1 MRASAW
7 FHRDPVTPP
16 RVPAVP
22 AAVRRWTGNA
32 ARISAALALL
42 LLAGVSFGGTQAF
55 AQRSSALPTPLATPT
70 PKPKGFFLF
79 RSSQKPASNLV
90 NSTQSPAV
98 INQATYDA
106 VTPENAHVIVSLSR
120 QRAYL
125 MVGDEVAIDSPVSSG
140 RAGHTTPS
148 GTFHVMEKDRSHM
161 SNIYGNYVDRSG
173 RVVRSG
179 ISSKIDSAPAGTHYV
194 GAPMLWFMRLTGEG
208 VGMHV
213 GILPGYAAS
222 HGCIRMPSDI
232 APKFYEK
239 VKVGTTVVVRG
250 D

>member
-1 MRASAW
+1 MRASDW
-7 FHRDPVTPP
+7 FHRDSAHPP
-16 RVPAVP
+16 HVP
-22 AAVRRWTGNA
+22 AALVTVLRRTGTA
-32 ARISAALALL
+32 AALTLL
-42 LLAGVSFGGTQAF
+42 LLAGSGLGATQAS
-55 AQRSSALPTPLATPT
+55 AQRASTLPAPLPTPT
-70 PKPKGFFLF
+70 PKPQGFFLF
-79 RSSQKPASNLV
+79 RQSQKPASNSI
-90 NSTQSPAV
+90 NPTQSPAV
-98 INQATYDA
+98 INKSTYDL

-125 MVGDEVAIDSPVSSG
+125 MVGEDVAIDSPISSG

-148 GTFHVMEKDRSHM
+148 GTFHILEKDRSHM

-179 ISSKIDSAPAGTHYV
+179 ISSKIDAAPAGTHYV

-232 APKFYEK
+232 APMFYEK
-239 VKVGTTVVVRG
+239 VRLGTTVVVRG

>member
-7 FHRDPVTPP
+7 FHRAPITFAP
-16 RVPAVP
+16 VP
-22 AAVRRWTGNA
+22 AAATNRRRVGGTVRK
-32 ARISAALALL
+32 IAALAGLVVAGGLL
-42 LLAGVSFGGTQAF
+42 GGTSAL
-55 AQRSSALPTPLATPT
+55 AQRSALPTPLPTPT
-70 PKPKGFFLF
+70 PKQGFFLF
-79 RSSQKPASNLV
+79 RQSQKPAN
-90 NSTQSPAV
+90 NSINPTQGPAV
-98 INQATYDA
+98 INRALYDQIS
-106 VTPENAHVIVSLSR
+106 PDSSRVIVSLGR

-125 MVGDEVAIDSPVSSG
+125 MMGDDVALDTPISSG

-148 GTFHVMEKDRSHM
+148 GTFRVQEKDRSHM
-161 SNIYGNYVDRSG
+161 SNIYGNYVDRTG

-179 ISSKIDSAPAGTHYV
+179 ISSKIDAAPAGTHYV

-213 GILPGYAAS
+213 GILPGYPAS

-232 APKFYEK
+232 APMFYEK
-239 VKVGTTVVVRG
+239 VKLGTTVVVRP

>member
-7 FHRDPVTPP
+7 FHRNPVTPP
-16 RVPAVP
+16 RVPAVTV
-22 AAVRRWTGNA
+22 AVRRRTGTA
-32 ARISAALALL
+32 ARTVAALAFV
-42 LLAGVSFGGTQAF
+42 LLAGSPFGATRAL
-55 AQRSSALPTPLATPT
+55 AQRSSALPTPLPTAT
-70 PKPKGFFLF
+70 PKPQGFFLF
-79 RSSQKPASNLV
+79 RSSQKPASNSV
-90 NSTQSPAV
+90 NSTQAPAV
-98 INQATYDA
+98 INKEMYDT
-106 VTPENAHVIVSLSR
+106 VTQENSHVIVSLSR

-125 MVGDEVAIDSPVSSG
+125 MTGDTVAIDSPISSG
-140 RAGHTTPS
+140 RAGHTTPN

-179 ISSKIDSAPAGTHYV
+179 ISSKIDAAPAGTHYV

-222 HGCIRMPSDI
+222 HGCIRMPVDI
-232 APKFYEK
+232 APLFYDK
-239 VKVGTTVVVRG
+239 VKLGTTVVVRA

>member
-7 FHRDPVTPP
+7 SHRQPANPP
-16 RVPAVP
+16 LVSV
-22 AAVRRWTGNA
+22 AASRRRMGTA

-42 LLAGVSFGGTQAF
+42 LLAGSGFGGTRAF
-55 AQRSSALPTPLATPT
+55 AQHSSGLPAPLPTPT
-70 PKPKGFFLF
+70 PKPQGFFLF
-79 RSSQKPASNLV
+79 RSSQKPASNSV
-90 NSTQSPAV
+90 NSTQAPAV
-98 INQATYDA
+98 VNHEVYDR
-106 VTPENAHVIVSLSR
+106 VSPDNAHVIVSLSR

-125 MVGDEVAIDSPVSSG
+125 MVGDEVAIDSPISSG

-148 GTFHVMEKDRSHM
+148 GTFHIEEKDRSHM

-179 ISSKIDSAPAGTHYV
+179 ISSKIDAAPAGTHYV

-222 HGCIRMPSDI
+222 HGCIRMPSDM
-232 APKFYEK
+232 APMFYEK
-239 VKVGTTVVVRG
+239 VRLGTTVVVRG
-250 D
+250 E